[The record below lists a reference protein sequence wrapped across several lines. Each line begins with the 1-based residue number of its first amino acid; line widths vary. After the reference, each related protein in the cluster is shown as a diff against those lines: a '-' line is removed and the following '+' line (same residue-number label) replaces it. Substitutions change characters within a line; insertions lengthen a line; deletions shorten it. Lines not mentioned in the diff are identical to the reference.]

1 MLILRQILTPEEQ
14 ERFRTFEDFLEAAC
28 TGWGINDEDILDYL
42 MRPSR
47 GDPKAAQFLIPGSL
61 HHHTL
66 RVLKHFRFEQARV
79 MGEVETW

>member
-1 MLILRQILTPEEQ
+1 MLILRLILTPEEQ
-14 ERFRTFEDFLEAAC
+14 ERFQTFEDFTNAVDG
-28 TGWGINDEDILDYL
+28 GWGINDENILDYL

-66 RVLKHFRFEQARV
+66 RALKHFRMEQARV
-79 MGEVETW
+79 MGEVDSW